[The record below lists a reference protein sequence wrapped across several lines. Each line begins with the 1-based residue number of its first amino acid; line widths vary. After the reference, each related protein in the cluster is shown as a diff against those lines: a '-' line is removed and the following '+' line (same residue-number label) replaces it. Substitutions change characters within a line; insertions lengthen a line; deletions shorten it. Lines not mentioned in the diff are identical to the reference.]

1 MTQELVEAVRA
12 AGVVGAGGAG
22 FPTHVKLASQVD
34 TVIAN
39 GVECDPL
46 LQCDQ
51 RLMESRAR
59 EMVRGVQLAMQA
71 TGAKQGVLALK
82 REIWRRR
89 GCHPKS
95 YPAPRGILGIEP
107 ASYG

>member
-51 RLMESRAR
+51 RLM
-59 EMVRGVQLAMQA
+59 
-71 TGAKQGVLALK
+71 
-82 REIWRRR
+82 
-89 GCHPKS
+89 
-95 YPAPRGILGIEP
+95 
-107 ASYG
+107 